1 MATTPLRRAALTGLA
16 SLLQASLLATLLT
29 SCYRQPTVLPPP
41 PVTRAPAPAPAR
53 LPAPSPRE
61 AANLSDYKIQVAQHI
76 AAANPK
82 LIFYGSLP
90 PMLPAIVVL
99 DFTIDSN
106 GNIGNLRVHRSRDE
120 DASSIAMNAVRQA
133 EPLPRPGSL
142 LRGGHRALAVTETFL
157 FNHDYQF
164 QLRTLAGPQ

>member
-1 MATTPLRRAALTGLA
+1 MATTPLRRAALAGLA

-41 PVTRAPAPAPAR
+41 PVTRAPAPAP
-53 LPAPSPRE
+53 LPAPSSRE

-76 AAANPK
+76 AAANPR

-142 LRGGHRALAVTETFL
+142 LRGSHRALAVTETFL
-157 FNHDYQF
+157 FNRDYQF

>member
-1 MATTPLRRAALTGLA
+1 M
-16 SLLQASLLATLLT
+16 SLLAGLLT

-41 PVTRAPAPAPAR
+41 PVTRAPLPAPAPA
-53 LPAPSPRE
+53 PGPRQ
-61 AANLSDYKIQVAQHI
+61 AANLADYKILVAQHI
-76 AAANPK
+76 AAANPR
-82 LIFYGSLP
+82 LIFYGTLP

-99 DFTIDSN
+99 DFTIDGN

-133 EPLPRPGSL
+133 EPLPRPGAL
-142 LRGGHRALAVTETFL
+142 LHGRHLAVTETFL
-157 FNHDYQF
+157 FNRDYQF

>member
-16 SLLQASLLATLLT
+16 SLLQASLLATLLS
-29 SCYRQPTVLPPP
+29 SCYRQPSVLPPP
-41 PVTRAPAPAPAR
+41 PVTRAPAPV
-53 LPAPSPRE
+53 PAPSPRE

-82 LIFYGSLP
+82 LIFYGTLP

-99 DFTIDSN
+99 DFTIDGN
-106 GNIGNLRVHRSRDE
+106 GNIGNLHVHRSRDD

-133 EPLPRPGSL
+133 TPLPRPGSL
-142 LRGGHRALAVTETFL
+142 LKGGRRTLAMTETFL
-157 FNHDYQF
+157 FNRDYQF